1 MPSETEI
8 PIERKPDIGG
18 AQKASWFI
26 LGFVTFLTAFSIVW
40 ANTNSR
46 GKICNL

>member
-1 MPSETEI
+1 MPPKKEI
-8 PIERKPDIGG
+8 LIEREPDIGG

-40 ANTNSR
+40 ANSNSR